1 MSEEKS
7 CQNCD
12 QKFIAARYHPNQKYC
27 SHKCRRHVI
36 SVRRSNVGVQ
46 YLTLKCAVCDGDFVQ
61 SRVSN
66 TLYCSFNCKKLAQG
80 RINQGISVNGP
91 KKHIWGSGYITKTGY
106 RIISKIGH
114 PNSVKGIRSGQ
125 IQEHV
130 FVMSEHLG
138 RPIRKG
144 ETVHHKNGIRNDNR
158 IENLELWDSNHPPGQ
173 RVADKIAWC
182 KEFLDLYGFDVVER
196 MKTS

>member
-1 MSEEKS
+1 MSNESS
-7 CQNCD
+7 CQNCNE
-12 QKFIAARYHPNQKYC
+12 KFIPARCHPYQKYC
-27 SHKCRRHVI
+27 SHKCQRHVI
-36 SVRRSNVGVQ
+36 AVRKKIAGVQ
-46 YLTLKCAVCDGDFVQ
+46 YHDLKCAVCDNIFTQ

-66 TLYCSFNCKKLAQG
+66 TKYCSFNCKKLAQS

-91 KKHIWGSGYITKTGY
+91 KKHIHGSGHITKTGY

-138 RPIRKG
+138 RPLKNG
-144 ETVHHKNGIRNDNR
+144 ETVHHKNGIRDDNR
-158 IENLELWDSNHPPGQ
+158 IENLELWNSSHPPGQ
-173 RVADKIAWC
+173 RVEDKINFY
-182 KEFLDLYGFDVVER
+182 KDFLEFYGYNVVKRE
-196 MKTS
+196 